1 MKFVK
6 YIPNSASWSTDIVFR
21 IVFDLDIFSISAS
34 LFDLDTDELDRL
46 EIELAAAQQALE
58 DADLDSQFT
67 KLTTTNNQVKK
78 WVADYRLDISDL
90 EADVENVREIMESL
104 PTGCFKN
111 IEIETPTAQ

>member
-1 MKFVK
+1 MVER
-6 YIPNSASWSTDIVFR
+6 NALSTAVFTYALKTS
-21 IVFDLDIFSISAS
+21 FLKAHFIFFFSAS

-46 EIELAAAQQALE
+46 EIELAAAEQALQ
-58 DADLDSQFT
+58 DADLDDQFN

>member
-1 MKFVK
+1 M
-6 YIPNSASWSTDIVFR
+6 NIVFCSC
-21 IVFDLDIFSISAS
+21 FAAS
-34 LFDLDTDELDRL
+34 LFDLDTEELDRL
-46 EIELAAAQQALE
+46 EVELAAAEQELQQADLE
-58 DADLDSQFT
+58 EQFT

-90 EADVENVREIMESL
+90 EADVANVREIMESL